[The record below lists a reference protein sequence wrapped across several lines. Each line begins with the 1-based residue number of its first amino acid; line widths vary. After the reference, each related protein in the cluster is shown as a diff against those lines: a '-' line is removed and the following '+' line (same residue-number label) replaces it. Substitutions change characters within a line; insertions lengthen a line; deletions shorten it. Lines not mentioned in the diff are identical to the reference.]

1 MQQARGLKDESYFN
15 GTKLLAEDP
24 AELIKNATA
33 TVPELKTMAQGAI
46 NVLDNNKNGFFLM
59 IEGGAVDWAAH
70 GNQTGRMIAEQIYF
84 NQTVE
89 AVINWVETNSSWD
102 ETLLIITADHET
114 GYITAP
120 YSGEKGVNW
129 EQLPKTPKGQ
139 LPNIQ
144 WNTTHHTN
152 SLVPLFAKGA
162 GSECLNLFA
171 DETDLKRGKYLNNS
185 EIAQMIFMLW
195 R

>member
-1 MQQARGLKDESYFN
+1 M
-15 GTKLLAEDP
+15 
-24 AELIKNATA
+24 KNATT
-33 TVPELKTMAQGAI
+33 TVPDLKVMAQGAI

-59 IEGGAVDWAAH
+59 IEGGAIDWAAH
-70 GNQTGRMIAEQIYF
+70 GNQTGRMIAEELYF

-89 AVINWVETNSSWD
+89 SVINWVETNSSWD

-120 YSGEKGVNW
+120 YKGEAGVNW
-129 EQLPKTPKGQ
+129 EQLPKTPKGK

-144 WNTTHHTN
+144 WNTNHHTN

-171 DETDLKRGKYLNNS
+171 DETDLKRGRYLNNT